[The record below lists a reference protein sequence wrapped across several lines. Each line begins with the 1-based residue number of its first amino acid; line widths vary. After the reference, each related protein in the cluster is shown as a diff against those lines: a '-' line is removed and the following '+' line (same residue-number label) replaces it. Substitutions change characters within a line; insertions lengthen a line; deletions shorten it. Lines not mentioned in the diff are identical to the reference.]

1 MPWLTRPLSSR
12 SLPALHDIS
21 RRGPPARTKALP
33 GLGPPEPF
41 ITAAIAFNPT
51 HARGTAPRRGT
62 SRNVQRM
69 DASAHASPLL
79 ALPAGFA
86 DVLAAERASYDLPPQ
101 LPKVAEQLIH
111 AFLALLFPHYT
122 QEVGCRAGDVDADA
136 AALFQLLD
144 EALTLPTIDVDM
156 RSRVSREFVATLPKI
171 RSALLLDAAAIADSD
186 PAASGVDEVILAYP
200 GFFAT
205 AVHRMAHQLWAASVP
220 LLPRVLGE
228 LAHRFT
234 GIDIH
239 PGASIGK
246 AFAIDHGTGVVIGE
260 TCEIGDRVRL
270 YQGVTLG
277 ALVVEKAMRAKRH
290 PTVEDDVIVYSGA
303 TILGGDTV
311 IGAGARIGG
320 NVWLTRSVPPGS
332 LISTSAAI
340 DRRRTPNGSASAEST
355 DPALEFHL

>member
-1 MPWLTRPLSSR
+1 M
-12 SLPALHDIS
+12 
-21 RRGPPARTKALP
+21 
-33 GLGPPEPF
+33 
-41 ITAAIAFNPT
+41 
-51 HARGTAPRRGT
+51 T
-62 SRNVQRM
+62 STDR
-69 DASAHASPLL
+69 DASAPGASEPV
-79 ALPAGFA
+79 LPHGFA
-86 DVLAAERASYDLPPQ
+86 DVLAAQRRAYDLPPQ
-101 LPKVAEQLIH
+101 LPRVAEQLIH

-122 QEVGCRAGDVDADA
+122 QEADCRAGAVDADA
-136 AALFQLLD
+136 ATLVRLLD
-144 EALTLPTIDVDM
+144 DALTLPGIDVDT
-156 RSRVSREFVATLPKI
+156 RRRVAAEFVAALPGI
-171 RSALLLDAAAIADSD
+171 RDALLLDAAATADGD
-186 PAASGVDEVILAYP
+186 PAASGIDEVILAYP

-205 AVHRMAHQLWAASVP
+205 AIHRMAHQLLTAGVP

-239 PGASIGK
+239 PGATIGK

-260 TCEIGDRVRL
+260 TCRIGDRVRL

-277 ALVVEKAMRAKRH
+277 ALVVAKAMQFKRH
-290 PTVEDDVIVYSGA
+290 PTVEDDVIIYSGA

-332 LISTSAAI
+332 FVATSAGI
-340 DRRRTPNGSASAEST
+340 DRRRPRDGSAVAEST

>member
-1 MPWLTRPLSSR
+1 
-12 SLPALHDIS
+12 
-21 RRGPPARTKALP
+21 
-33 GLGPPEPF
+33 
-41 ITAAIAFNPT
+41 
-51 HARGTAPRRGT
+51 
-62 SRNVQRM
+62 M
-69 DASAHASPLL
+69 DPSTHASPALE
-79 ALPAGFA
+79 LPAGFA
-86 DVLAAERASYDLPPQ
+86 DVLAAERAAYDLPPQ

-122 QEVGCRAGDVDADA
+122 REDGCRAGDVDADA
-136 AALFQLLD
+136 AALFRLLD
-144 EALTLPTIDVDM
+144 EALTLPGIGVDI
-156 RSRVSREFVATLPKI
+156 RRRVSREFVATLPRI
-171 RSALLLDAAAIADSD
+171 RIALLLDAAATADGD

-205 AVHRMAHQLWAASVP
+205 AVHRMAHQLWTAGVP

-239 PGASIGK
+239 PGARIGK

-260 TCEIGDRVRL
+260 TCQIGDRVRL

-277 ALVVEKAMRAKRH
+277 AVVVEKAVHSKRH
-290 PTVEDDVIVYSGA
+290 PTIEDDVIIYSGA
-303 TILGGDTV
+303 TILGGDTI

-320 NVWLTRSVPPGS
+320 NVWLTRSVAPGS
-332 LISTSAAI
+332 LISTSAGI
-340 DRRRTPNGSASAEST
+340 DRRRTPTGSASAEST

>member
-1 MPWLTRPLSSR
+1 M
-12 SLPALHDIS
+12 PAL
-21 RRGPPARTKALP
+21 
-33 GLGPPEPF
+33 
-41 ITAAIAFNPT
+41 PT
-51 HARGTAPRRGT
+51 
-62 SRNVQRM
+62 
-69 DASAHASPLL
+69 
-79 ALPAGFA
+79 GFA
-86 DVLAAERASYDLPPQ
+86 EVLAAERAAYDLPPQ

-122 QEVGCRAGDVDADA
+122 QEAGCRAGNVDADA
-136 AALFQLLD
+136 DALFRLLD
-144 EALTLPTIDVDM
+144 DALTLPGVDADM
-156 RSRVSREFVATLPKI
+156 RHRVRRDFVASLPAM
-171 RSALLLDAAAIADSD
+171 RSALLVDAAATADGD

-205 AVHRMAHQLWAASVP
+205 AVHRMAHQLWTAGVP

-228 LAHRFT
+228 LAHRST

-239 PGASIGK
+239 PGATIGA
-246 AFAIDHGTGVVIGE
+246 AFAIDHGTGIVIGE
-260 TCEIGDRVRL
+260 TCRIGDRVRL

-277 ALVVEKAMRAKRH
+277 ALVVTKAMQFTRH
-290 PTVEDDVIVYSGA
+290 PTVEDDVIIYSGA

-332 LISTSAAI
+332 FVSTSAGV
-340 DRRRTPNGSASAEST
+340 DRRRVPIGSASAEST

>member
-1 MPWLTRPLSSR
+1 MEQ
-12 SLPALHDIS
+12 PAH
-21 RRGPPARTKALP
+21 
-33 GLGPPEPF
+33 E
-41 ITAAIAFNPT
+41 
-51 HARGTAPRRGT
+51 APQL
-62 SRNVQRM
+62 V
-69 DASAHASPLL
+69 
-79 ALPAGFA
+79 LPAGFA
-86 DVLAAERASYDLPPQ
+86 DVLAAERAAYDLPPQ
-101 LPKVAEQLIH
+101 LPKIAERLIH

-122 QEVGCRAGDVDADA
+122 QEAGCRADDVDADA
-136 AALFQLLD
+136 AALFRLLD
-144 EALTLPTIDVDM
+144 EALTLPAIDADI
-156 RSRVSREFVATLPKI
+156 RRRVSREFVATLPRI
-171 RSALLLDAAAIADSD
+171 RSALLVDAAATAEGD
-186 PAASGVDEVILAYP
+186 PAASGTDEVILAYP

-205 AVHRMAHQLWAASVP
+205 AVHRMAHQLWIAQVP

-228 LAHRFT
+228 LAHRST

-260 TCEIGDRVRL
+260 TCVIGDRVRL

-277 ALVVEKAMRAKRH
+277 ALVVEKANRSKRH
-290 PTVEDDVIVYSGA
+290 PTVQDDVVIYSGA

-332 LISTSAAI
+332 WISTSAGM
-340 DRRRTPNGSASAEST
+340 DRRRIPHASTPVEST

>member
-1 MPWLTRPLSSR
+1 
-12 SLPALHDIS
+12 
-21 RRGPPARTKALP
+21 
-33 GLGPPEPF
+33 
-41 ITAAIAFNPT
+41 
-51 HARGTAPRRGT
+51 
-62 SRNVQRM
+62 M
-69 DASAHASPLL
+69 DASEHASPLL

-86 DVLAAERASYDLPPQ
+86 DVLTAERAAYDLPPQ
-101 LPKVAEQLIH
+101 LPRVAERLIH

-122 QEVGCRAGDVDADA
+122 QEAGCRAGDVDADA

-144 EALTLPTIDVDM
+144 EALTLPAIDADI
-156 RSRVSREFVATLPKI
+156 RRRVSGEFLASLPRI
-171 RSALLLDAAAIADSD
+171 RSALLLDAAATADGD

-205 AVHRMAHQLWAASVP
+205 AVHRMAHQLWTAGVP

-246 AFAIDHGTGVVIGE
+246 AFAIDHGTGVVVGQ

-277 ALVVEKAMRAKRH
+277 ALVVEKAMHSKRH
-290 PTVEDDVIVYSGA
+290 PTVEDDVIIYSGS
-303 TILGGDTV
+303 TVLGGDTV
-311 IGAGARIGG
+311 IGAGSRIGG

-332 LISTSAAI
+332 LISTSAGI
-340 DRRRTPNGSASAEST
+340 DRRRTPHGSASPEST

>member
-1 MPWLTRPLSSR
+1 
-12 SLPALHDIS
+12 
-21 RRGPPARTKALP
+21 
-33 GLGPPEPF
+33 
-41 ITAAIAFNPT
+41 
-51 HARGTAPRRGT
+51 
-62 SRNVQRM
+62 M
-69 DASAHASPLL
+69 DASGQAPPLL

-86 DVLAAERASYDLPPQ
+86 DVLAAERAAYELPPQ

-111 AFLALLFPHYT
+111 SFLALLFPHYT
-122 QEVGCRAGDVDADA
+122 QEPGCRAGKVDADA

-144 EALTLPTIDVDM
+144 EALTLPTIDLDV
-156 RSRVSREFVATLPKI
+156 RRRVSHEFVATLPRI
-171 RSALLLDAAAIADSD
+171 RRTLLLDAAATADGD

-205 AVHRMAHQLWAASVP
+205 AVHRMAHQLWTARMP

-239 PGASIGK
+239 PGARIGQ
-246 AFAIDHGTGVVIGE
+246 AFAIDHGTGVVVGE

-277 ALVVEKAMRAKRH
+277 ALVVQKAMQAKRH
-290 PTVEDDVIVYSGA
+290 PTVQDDVIIYSGA

-332 LISTSAAI
+332 FISTSAAI
-340 DRRRTPNGSASAEST
+340 DRRRTPNGSASTEST
-355 DPALEFHL
+355 DSALEFHL

>member
-1 MPWLTRPLSSR
+1 VDPAAESS
-12 SLPALHDIS
+12 
-21 RRGPPARTKALP
+21 
-33 GLGPPEPF
+33 
-41 ITAAIAFNPT
+41 
-51 HARGTAPRRGT
+51 T
-62 SRNVQRM
+62 S
-69 DASAHASPLL
+69 S

-86 DVLAAERASYDLPPQ
+86 DLIAAEREAYELPPQ
-101 LPKVAEQLIH
+101 LPAVAEAVIH

-122 QEVGCRAGDVDADA
+122 QVSDGRTRSVDHDA
-136 AALFQLLD
+136 QRLVRLLD
-144 EALTLPTIDVDM
+144 EALALPTVGDQTRRQVVRDV
-156 RSRVSREFVATLPKI
+156 VAALPGI
-171 RSALLLDAAAIADSD
+171 RAALLVDAMATADGD

-205 AVHRMAHQLWAASVP
+205 AVYRLAHQLWTVQVP

-228 LAHRFT
+228 IAHRAT

-239 PGASIGK
+239 PGASIGA
-246 AFAIDHGTGVVIGE
+246 AFAIDHGTGVVVGE

-277 ALVVEKAMRAKRH
+277 ALVVEKSMQSKRH
-290 PTVEDDVIVYSGA
+290 PTVEDDVIIYSGA

-332 LISTSAAI
+332 FIATSAGV
-340 DRRRTPNGSASAEST
+340 DRRRTPSGAATTETT
-355 DPALEFHL
+355 DSPLEFHL

>member
-1 MPWLTRPLSSR
+1 MISATRRADAQAKGS
-12 SLPALHDIS
+12 ALHP
-21 RRGPPARTKALP
+21 RL
-33 GLGPPEPF
+33 
-41 ITAAIAFNPT
+41 
-51 HARGTAPRRGT
+51 HA
-62 SRNVQRM
+62 RNVQRM
-69 DASAHASPLL
+69 NASAHGSPLV
-79 ALPAGFA
+79 ALPPGFA
-86 DVLAAERASYDLPPQ
+86 DVLAAERAAYDLPPQ

-122 QEVGCRAGDVDADA
+122 QEAGCRAGDVDADA
-136 AALFQLLD
+136 DALAQLLD
-144 EALTLPTIDVDM
+144 DALTLPAMDADM
-156 RSRVSREFVATLPKI
+156 RRRVSRAFFAILPRI
-171 RSALLLDAAAIADSD
+171 RRALLVDAAATADGD

-205 AVHRMAHQLWAASVP
+205 AVHRMAHQLWTAGVP

-239 PGASIGK
+239 PGATIGK

-260 TCEIGDRVRL
+260 TCQIGDRVRL

-277 ALVVEKAMRAKRH
+277 ALVVQKSMQFKRH
-290 PTVEDDVIVYSGA
+290 PTVQDDVIVYSGA

-332 LISTSAAI
+332 FVSTSAGI
-340 DRRRTPNGSASAEST
+340 DRRRAPNGSASTESA

>member
-1 MPWLTRPLSSR
+1 M
-12 SLPALHDIS
+12 A
-21 RRGPPARTKALP
+21 
-33 GLGPPEPF
+33 
-41 ITAAIAFNPT
+41 
-51 HARGTAPRRGT
+51 
-62 SRNVQRM
+62 RNVQRM
-69 DASAHASPLL
+69 DESAKVLPLL
-79 ALPAGFA
+79 ALPTGFA
-86 DVLAAERASYDLPPQ
+86 DALAAERAAYDLPPQ
-101 LPKVAEQLIH
+101 LPKVAEHLIH

-122 QEVGCRAGDVDADA
+122 REPGCRAGDVDADA
-136 AALFQLLD
+136 DALFLLLD
-144 EALTLPTIDVDM
+144 EALTLPAIDVDV
-156 RSRVSREFVATLPKI
+156 RGRVSHEFVGSLPRI
-171 RSALLLDAAAIADSD
+171 RRALLLDAAATADGD

-205 AVHRMAHQLWAASVP
+205 AVHRMAHQLWTARVP

-239 PGASIGK
+239 PGATIGK
-246 AFAIDHGTGVVIGE
+246 AFAIDHGTGVVVGE

-277 ALVVEKAMRAKRH
+277 ALVVEKTMQSKRH
-290 PTVEDDVIVYSGA
+290 PTVEDDVIIYSGA

-332 LISTSAAI
+332 LISTSAGI
-340 DRRRTPNGSASAEST
+340 DRRRTPNRSASAESIG
-355 DPALEFHL
+355 PALEFHL

>member
-1 MPWLTRPLSSR
+1 M
-12 SLPALHDIS
+12 A
-21 RRGPPARTKALP
+21 
-33 GLGPPEPF
+33 
-41 ITAAIAFNPT
+41 
-51 HARGTAPRRGT
+51 
-62 SRNVQRM
+62 RNVQNM
-69 DASAHASPLL
+69 DASADLSPVLG
-79 ALPAGFA
+79 LPAGFA
-86 DVLAAERASYDLPPQ
+86 GVLAAERAAYDLPPR
-101 LPKVAEQLIH
+101 LPRVAEQLIH

-122 QEVGCRAGDVDADA
+122 REAGCRAGEVDADA

-144 EALTLPTIDVDM
+144 EALTLPAIDVDI
-156 RSRVSREFVATLPKI
+156 RGRVSAEFVAALPRI
-171 RSALLLDAAAIADSD
+171 RGALLRDAAATADGD

-205 AVHRMAHQLWAASVP
+205 AVHRMAHQLWTAGVP

-239 PGASIGK
+239 PGAMIGK

-260 TCEIGDRVRL
+260 TCQIGDRVRL

-277 ALVVEKAMRAKRH
+277 ALVVQKAMRAKRH
-290 PTVEDDVIVYSGA
+290 PTVEDDVIIYSGA

-332 LISTSAAI
+332 FVSTSAGI
-340 DRRRTPNGSASAEST
+340 DRRRTPNGSAPAEST

>member
-1 MPWLTRPLSSR
+1 M
-12 SLPALHDIS
+12 
-21 RRGPPARTKALP
+21 
-33 GLGPPEPF
+33 
-41 ITAAIAFNPT
+41 
-51 HARGTAPRRGT
+51 
-62 SRNVQRM
+62 SRNVQRV
-69 DASAHASPLL
+69 DAPGQVSPSL

-86 DVLAAERASYDLPPQ
+86 DVLAAERAAYDLPPQ
-101 LPKVAEQLIH
+101 LPRVAEQLIH

-122 QEVGCRAGDVDADA
+122 REPGCRAGNVDADA
-136 AALFQLLD
+136 DALFHLLG
-144 EALTLPTIDVDM
+144 EALTLPTIDLGIH
-156 RSRVSREFVATLPKI
+156 RRVSQEFVATLPRI
-171 RSALLLDAAAIADSD
+171 RRTLLLDAAATADGD

-205 AVHRMAHQLWAASVP
+205 AVHRMAHQLWTSGVP

-239 PGASIGK
+239 PGAAIGQS
-246 AFAIDHGTGVVIGE
+246 FAIDHGTGVVVGE

-277 ALVVEKAMRAKRH
+277 ALVVQKAMQAKRH
-290 PTVEDDVIVYSGA
+290 PTVGDDVIIYSGA

-320 NVWLTRSVPPGS
+320 NVWLTRSVAPGS
-332 LISTSAAI
+332 FISTSAAI
-340 DRRRTPNGSASAEST
+340 DRRRTSNGSASTEST
-355 DPALEFHL
+355 EPALEFHL

>member
-1 MPWLTRPLSSR
+1 
-12 SLPALHDIS
+12 
-21 RRGPPARTKALP
+21 
-33 GLGPPEPF
+33 
-41 ITAAIAFNPT
+41 
-51 HARGTAPRRGT
+51 
-62 SRNVQRM
+62 M
-69 DASAHASPLL
+69 DASEQGTPLL

-86 DVLAAERASYDLPPQ
+86 DALAADRAAYDLPPQ
-101 LPKVAEQLIH
+101 LPRVAEQLIH

-122 QEVGCRAGDVDADA
+122 QEAGCRANDVNADA
-136 AALFQLLD
+136 ATLFRLLD
-144 EALTLPTIDVDM
+144 DALTLPSIDVEV
-156 RSRVSREFVATLPKI
+156 RRRVGGEFVAALPAI
-171 RSALLLDAAAIADSD
+171 RSALLLDAAATSDGD

-205 AVHRMAHQLWAASVP
+205 AVHRMAHQLWTAGVP

-239 PGASIGK
+239 PGATIGK

-260 TCEIGDRVRL
+260 TCRIGDRVRL

-277 ALVVEKAMRAKRH
+277 ALVVQKTMQFKRH

-332 LISTSAAI
+332 FVSTSAGI
-340 DRRRTPNGSASAEST
+340 DRRRVPNGSASTEST
-355 DPALEFHL
+355 HPALEFHL

>member
-1 MPWLTRPLSSR
+1 
-12 SLPALHDIS
+12 
-21 RRGPPARTKALP
+21 
-33 GLGPPEPF
+33 
-41 ITAAIAFNPT
+41 
-51 HARGTAPRRGT
+51 
-62 SRNVQRM
+62 M
-69 DASAHASPLL
+69 DASGQASPLL

-86 DVLAAERASYDLPPQ
+86 DVLAAERAAYELPPQ

-122 QEVGCRAGDVDADA
+122 REPGCRAGKVDADA

-144 EALTLPTIDVDM
+144 EALTLPTIDLDV
-156 RSRVSREFVATLPKI
+156 RRRVSHEFVATLPRI
-171 RSALLLDAAAIADSD
+171 RRTLLLDAAATADGD

-205 AVHRMAHQLWAASVP
+205 AVHRMAHQLWTARMP

-239 PGASIGK
+239 PGARIGQ
-246 AFAIDHGTGVVIGE
+246 AFAIDHGTGVVVGE

-277 ALVVEKAMRAKRH
+277 ALVVQKAMQAKRH
-290 PTVEDDVIVYSGA
+290 PTVQDDVIIYSGA

-332 LISTSAAI
+332 FISTSAAI
-340 DRRRTPNGSASAEST
+340 DRRRTPNGSASTEST
-355 DPALEFHL
+355 DSALEFHL